1 MMVLYSGTTC
11 PFSQR
16 CRLVLFE
23 KGMDFEIRDVDLY
36 NKPEDISIMNP
47 YGQVPIL
54 VERDLILYESNII
67 NEYIDERFPHP
78 QLMPAD
84 PVMRARARLFLFN
97 FERELFVHV
106 QVLERR
112 DASKDA
118 QKLQDKARQQIRDR
132 LTQLTPIF
140 IKNKHMLGED
150 FSMLDVAIAPL
161 LWRLDH
167 YGIEMPKTAAPL
179 LRYAERIFSR
189 PAYIEALTPSEK
201 VMRR

>member
-16 CRLVLFE
+16 CRFVLFE

-106 QVLERR
+106 QTLERR
-112 DASKDA
+112 DGSKDA
-118 QKLQDKARQQIRDR
+118 AKAQDRARQQIRDR

>member
-16 CRLVLFE
+16 CRFVLFE

-84 PVMRARARLFLFN
+84 PVARSRARLFLFN

-106 QVLERR
+106 QQLEKRTH
-112 DASKDA
+112 DKDST
-118 QKLQDKARQQIRDR
+118 KNMERARAQIRDR
-132 LTQLTPIF
+132 LTQLAPIF
-140 IKNKHMLGED
+140 LKNKFMLGED

-167 YGIEMPKTAAPL
+167 YAIDMPKAAAPL
-179 LRYAERIFSR
+179 LKYAERIFTR
-189 PAYIEALTPSEK
+189 PGYIEALTPSEK

>member
-16 CRLVLFE
+16 CRFVLFE

-84 PVMRARARLFLFN
+84 PVARARARLFLFN

-106 QVLERR
+106 QTLERR
-112 DASKDA
+112 ELAKDA
-118 QKLQDKARQQIRDR
+118 PKLQDKARQQIRDR

-150 FSMLDVAIAPL
+150 FTMLDVAIAPL